1 MKSTSFFTAHSMKRR
16 SFSVTD
22 GRSIFI
28 PGTLTLLRD
37 RSVPP
42 RTNSHI
48 SSSSVLSQVRKKS
61 PSYISLKL
69 SLLSLSSL
77 PVLVMVCH

>member
-48 SSSSVLSQVRKKS
+48 SSSSVLSVTRSSNS
-61 PSYISLKL
+61 PSAINNRAPTGISRTTVATLK
-69 SLLSLSSL
+69 
-77 PVLVMVCH
+77 

>member
-1 MKSTSFFTAHSMKRR
+1 MKSTSFFTAHSMKQR

-42 RTNSHI
+42 RTNSHV
-48 SSSSVLSQVRKKS
+48 SSSSVLSVTRSSSS
-61 PSYISLKL
+61 PSAINNRAPTAISRTTVATLK
-69 SLLSLSSL
+69 
-77 PVLVMVCH
+77 

>member
-42 RTNSHI
+42 RTNSHV
-48 SSSSVLSQVRKKS
+48 SSSSVLSVTRSSSS
-61 PSYISLKL
+61 PSAINNRAPTAISRTTVATLK
-69 SLLSLSSL
+69 
-77 PVLVMVCH
+77 

>member
-16 SFSVTD
+16 GFCVTD

-48 SSSSVLSQVRKKS
+48 SSSSVLSVTRSSNS
-61 PSYISLKL
+61 PSAINNRAPTAISRTTVATLK
-69 SLLSLSSL
+69 
-77 PVLVMVCH
+77 